1 MKTMRKRAAA
11 WRRHLT
17 NAFLFAACLA
27 MMFDRTALAD
37 EVATTGSDGAAAK
50 SAQKDSADG
59 KSKSAAASEN
69 LGQRK
74 QGDVTE
80 SEKLGYRESKVAAE
94 MTELEERMYRLSEAL
109 KRLEPE
115 NSSRLMSGVKYART
129 ELIQHEMHEI
139 EQILTKSDYKL
150 ASGQE
155 KELLAKL
162 ARLEQMLLST
172 DLDLQ
177 MQLQK
182 LRAIRD
188 ILHRLDSAIKEEDS
202 EQKQSTASTDR
213 DKEMQNLPALREKL
227 AELIRQQTAHVAA
240 ATQLSGESPVA
251 DKSEDAAKPAADAPP
266 PKKDAVDAAPPTAEK
281 LLTDQRQTRDDTKS
295 LEERL
300 AQLSEAREQ
309 MEQALSP
316 LEKSSVREAL
326 PHQKDALE
334 SLKKLAAALEAK
346 QKELTDALSQDK
358 FNGMRRQQEQNR
370 GATDKI
376 SDMVKELGDSGAG
389 AAGELAR
396 AGTSMSS
403 AEGRLGNRQ
412 PEPAGQD
419 QGDALNSLKYAREQ
433 LEEEEQQLLN
443 KIRGEVKKRVM
454 EGITEMIERQAS
466 VRESTEK
473 LSPRLKEASRSVLN
487 AVVGLS
493 KSEEQIMQIGEGLI
507 GLVEETEFGIALPA
521 ALRSVVDEMDDVKR
535 KLAGGEAS
543 PPVVDAERQIEADL
557 KELLNCLKQLP
568 TTGKPSDEKS
578 QNAQSREREINRLLA
593 ELKMIR
599 MLQVRVNR
607 DTKQADEKRAAEL
620 ERLTAETRQKIEA
633 IHDRQQD
640 VHDVT
645 EKLNTQRGNE
655 LQ

>member
-1 MKTMRKRAAA
+1 MKRFPECSGYRSWYLAITLAIAGCLSGFHLRAAY
-11 WRRHLT
+11 
-17 NAFLFAACLA
+17 AA
-27 MMFDRTALAD
+27 D
-37 EVATTGSDGAAAK
+37 ATTGESTAK
-50 SAQKDSADG
+50 PAQKPADG
-59 KSKSAAASEN
+59 KEKQAAGEN

-74 QGDVTE
+74 EGDVGQNE
-80 SEKLGYRESKVAAE
+80 QLSYRQSKVSAE

-115 NSSRLMSGVKYART
+115 NSSRLMSGVKYARA
-129 ELIQHEMHEI
+129 ELIQHEMQEI
-139 EQILTKSDYKL
+139 EKILNKSDYKL

-155 KELLAKL
+155 KDLLVKL

-182 LRAIRD
+182 LRQIRE

-202 EQKQSTASTDR
+202 EQKQSTANTDR
-213 DKEMQNLPALREKL
+213 DKEFQNLPSLREKL
-227 AELIRQQTAHVAA
+227 EALIKQQTAHVKT
-240 ATQLSGESPVA
+240 ATQLTGDSPVQ
-251 DKSEDAAKPAADAPP
+251 DKSDDRAKPASDVPAE
-266 PKKDAVDAAPPTAEK
+266 KKGKDETAPPTPEK
-281 LLTDQRQTRDDTKS
+281 LLADQRQTRDDTKA
-295 LEERL
+295 LKERI
-300 AQLSEAREQ
+300 AKLSEARGQ
-309 MEQALSP
+309 MEEALEP
-316 LEKSSVREAL
+316 LEKNAVGEAL
-326 PHQKDALE
+326 LHQKDALE
-334 SLKKLAAALEAK
+334 SLKKLAAEMEAK
-346 QKELTDALSQDK
+346 QKELTEALSQDK
-358 FNGMRRQQEQNR
+358 FNAMRRQQEQNR

-376 SDMVKELGDSGAG
+376 SEMVKELGDSGAG
-389 AAGELAR
+389 AAGELSR
-396 AGTSMSS
+396 AGNSMSS

-419 QGDALNSLKYAREQ
+419 QGDALASLKYAKEQ
-433 LEEEEQQLLN
+433 LSEEEQQLLN
-443 KIRGEVKKRVM
+443 KIRAEVKKRVM
-454 EGITEMIERQAS
+454 EGIVEMIERQEA
-466 VRESTEK
+466 VRGSTEK
-473 LSPRLKEASRSVLN
+473 LSPRLKEASRSVLT

-521 ALRSVVDEMDDVKR
+521 ALRSIVDEMDDVK
-535 KLAGGEAS
+535 KHLASGEAS
-543 PPVVDAERQIEADL
+543 PQVVDAERQIEADL
-557 KELLNCLKQLP
+557 KELLDCLKKLP
-568 TTGKPSDEKS
+568 TTGKMSDQKGG
-578 QNAQSREREINRLLA
+578 QAGREREINRLLA

-620 ERLTAETRQKIEA
+620 ERLSVEMRQKIEL

-645 EKLNTQRGNE
+645 DKLNAQRGNE

>member
-1 MKTMRKRAAA
+1 
-11 WRRHLT
+11 
-17 NAFLFAACLA
+17 
-27 MMFDRTALAD
+27 MMFGRTALAD

-59 KSKSAAASEN
+59 KSKPAAASEN

-202 EQKQSTASTDR
+202 EQKQSTANTDR

-227 AELIRQQTAHVAA
+227 AALIRQQTAHVAA
-240 ATQLSGESPVA
+240 ATQLSGEQPAA
-251 DKSEDAAKPAADAPP
+251 DKSDDGARPADAPAT
-266 PKKDAVDAAPPTAEK
+266 KKDAAEVAPSTPEK

-334 SLKKLAAALEAK
+334 SLKKLADALEAK

-433 LEEEEQQLLN
+433 LAEEEQQLLN

-454 EGITEMIERQAS
+454 EGITEMIERQVS

-473 LSPRLKEASRSVLN
+473 LSPRLKDASRSVLN

-535 KLAGGEAS
+535 HLAAGEAS
-543 PPVVDAERQIEADL
+543 APVVDAERQIEADL

-568 TTGKPSDEKS
+568 ATGKPSDEKS

-607 DTKQADEKRAAEL
+607 DTKGADEKRAAEL
-620 ERLTAETRQKIEA
+620 ERLSAETRQKIEA

-645 EKLNTQRGNE
+645 DKLNAQRGNE